1 MFFNR
6 VLTQDEVEQVQNY
19 LRDKWRYDEWASPVP
34 TPTQT
39 DTPSVTPT
47 PSVSPTT
54 TVTPSITPTTTMTP
68 SPTASTPAFSPSSIS
83 ELRTWYDANDATS
96 ITKRT
101 GTDFI
106 ERWNDKSGNN
116 YNLTQ
121 STASSQPL
129 YTGGTIV
136 PSWSGNSYIYFDGG
150 DSLIRTTGTSF
161 SDSGFTYFY
170 VVKMIDSLSSDSL
183 ILNYTDQA
191 PPVNAGKYRAY
202 QATAVFP
209 ANRSLTLGADNNFMR
224 FDWTTPSATLGGKNE
239 YQYGWVSGTT
249 AGAFSGSV
257 NDIAWTATGSAGTV
271 PDDVA
276 AISVGANNNGDA
288 PIFGYVG
295 EIIVY
300 GKVLTTA
307 EKNNVETYLKNKWGY
322 NTW

>member
-6 VLTQDEVEQVQNY
+6 VLTQAEIEQVQDY

-34 TPTQT
+34 TPTPT
-39 DTPSVTPT
+39 DTPRVTPT
-47 PSVSPTT
+47 PSVS
-54 TVTPSITPTTTMTP
+54 PTTTMTP

-129 YTGGTIV
+129 YTGGTIL
-136 PSWSGNSYIYFDGG
+136 PSWSGNSFIYFDGD
-150 DSLIRTTGTSF
+150 DSLVRTTGTSF

-170 VVKMIDSLSSDSL
+170 VAKMIDSLSSNS
-183 ILNYTDQA
+183 IIFNYTDQA
-191 PPVNAGKYRAY
+191 PPVNSGKYRAY
-202 QATAVFP
+202 QGTAAFP
-209 ANRSLTLGADNNFMR
+209 ANRTMLLGADNNRMN
-224 FDWTTPSATLGGKNE
+224 FDWTTPGTTLGNKNE

-249 AGAFSGSV
+249 AEAFSGSV
-257 NDIAWTATGSAGTV
+257 NDIAWTVTGSAGTV
-271 PDDVA
+271 PDNVE